1 MILAGM
7 LATDE
12 DALICDFAE
21 TYHVLDWRGLPLH
34 LAATLAA
41 GLRQNSRSK
50 SAASGCK
57 APFDTVLLALI
68 SDRLRGI
75 EWMLSADGRTGRN
88 RPAMLAQ
95 ALLEDGNGAES
106 DVVGFATGEEFEAA
120 RKRFIEEAT

>member
-1 MILAGM
+1 M

-50 SAASGCK
+50 SKASGCK

-68 SDRLRGI
+68 CDKLAGI
-75 EWMLSADGRTGRN
+75 EWMLSSNGRN
-88 RPAMLAQ
+88 GTKHPVMLAPTLI
-95 ALLEDGNGAES
+95 AEASEDTS
-106 DVVGFATGEEFEAA
+106 SVIGFATGEEFELAK
-120 RKRFIEEAT
+120 KRFLEEVT

>member
-1 MILAGM
+1 M

-50 SAASGCK
+50 SNASGGK

-68 SDRLRGI
+68 CDKLAGI
-75 EWMLSADGRTGRN
+75 EWMLSSNGRN
-88 RPAMLAQ
+88 GTKHPVMLAPTLI
-95 ALLEDGNGAES
+95 AEASEDTRS
-106 DVVGFATGEEFEAA
+106 VLGFETGEELELAQ
-120 RKRFIEEAT
+120 RRLLEEVT